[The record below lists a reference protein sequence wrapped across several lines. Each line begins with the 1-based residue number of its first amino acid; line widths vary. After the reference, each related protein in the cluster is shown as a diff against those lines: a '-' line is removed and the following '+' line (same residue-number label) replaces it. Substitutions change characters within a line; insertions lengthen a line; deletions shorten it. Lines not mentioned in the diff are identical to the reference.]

1 LPGPPFELAAAF
13 RKKGGAVIDLLA
25 LDVGPT
31 RDLTRPE
38 DVVVENFPYLW
49 RSG

>member
-13 RKKGGAVIDLLA
+13 WAEGSEVTDVLA
-25 LDVGPT
+25 LDVGST